1 MRFEDAIQDMVE
13 ARDDQMIADIYR
25 NEHTLRTAMYENEE
39 LVRAVEQIMSEQ
51 GYHLDDDSDK
61 MDELM
66 IELGPEYGYDVSIWW
81 GEE

>member
-25 NEHTLRTAMYENEE
+25 NEHALTEAMYANKE
-39 LVRAVEQIMSEQ
+39 LVQAVEQIMSEQ

-66 IELGPEYGYDVSIWW
+66 IELGPEYGYDVSIWG
-81 GEE
+81 GEA